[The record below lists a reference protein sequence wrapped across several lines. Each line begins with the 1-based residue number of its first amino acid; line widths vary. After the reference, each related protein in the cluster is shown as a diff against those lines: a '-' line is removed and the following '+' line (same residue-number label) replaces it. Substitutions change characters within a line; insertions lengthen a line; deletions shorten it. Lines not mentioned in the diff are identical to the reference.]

1 MRQGAKMTALTPQPF
16 ETSEKNTK
24 SAREQSPILL
34 ALKIV
39 VSLRSRLI
47 LFFVT
52 PQTAREQALFLFDR
66 KKVVVSRRRETTSGA
81 NHANETRVAQVFRNG
96 KNGHNN
102 HQPPPHPRLFP
113 ALFSHQSG
121 GPQRGV

>member
-1 MRQGAKMTALTPQPF
+1 MPPRGPQRHLDEPPQAPPGDPPEEAQRRQGAKMTALTPQPF

-52 PQTAREQALFLFDR
+52 PQTAREQALFFSSE
-66 KKVVVSRRRETTSGA
+66 KYSGFA
-81 NHANETRVAQVFRNG
+81 
-96 KNGHNN
+96 
-102 HQPPPHPRLFP
+102 
-113 ALFSHQSG
+113 
-121 GPQRGV
+121 